1 MCNRCVSVLDTFR
14 SCICWRLRQNF
25 HIVVVYFS
33 LHMLLLLFQLPLFL
47 FPNCGTRVAG
57 QLNHVDC
64 LMHLLHAL
72 LASVALPLQLCT
84 CRGTRRLCLC
94 CCSFCDAASV
104 ADSARMGSCC
114 CCFVAIAAS
123 CDTNCPNRDQL
134 SSASSAP
141 LAPLSAADWL
151 LPELT
156 PRQAAPPSSKPS
168 TPSSSSS
175 PEGTK

>member
-1 MCNRCVSVLDTFR
+1 MCKYFR
-14 SCICWRLRQNF
+14 YISQLQFLAPQAKRLHHQP
-25 HIVVVYFS
+25 YSS
-33 LHMLLLLFQLPLFL
+33 LPLCRLPLFL
-47 FPNCGTRVAG
+47 FPKCGTRVAG
-57 QLNHVDC
+57 QLNHVNC

-72 LASVALPLQLCT
+72 LPLPLPLPLLLQLCW
-84 CRGTRRLCLC
+84 GTRRLCLC
-94 CCSFCDAASV
+94 CCSFCNAASANV
-104 ADSARMGSCC
+104 VGAARMGNCWC

-123 CDTNCPNRDQL
+123 CDTNCSTSDQL
-134 SSASSAP
+134 SSASSAA